1 MKTNKRFW
9 SSVLVIGGWM
19 LCCSGSAAAQG
30 GAASGAAAGAAAT
43 AAGANMRNAGIGRD
57 TSPLNAENSL
67 ELIKPAE
74 HREEEAYRSFQAV
87 SPEDPK
93 KKVDLGEAFLKKYP
107 SSQYRPR
114 VYSGLVAAYLETNQ
128 VQKMEEAGDQ
138 ALTLNPKDVQVLA
151 MLGQTIP
158 RTIAAST
165 PEPEKRLDKAEQY
178 ATRAIDGTLAI
189 KKPEG
194 FTDEEFEKAKNQ
206 TLAIAHSGLGLVDF
220 HRGKFPEAIAELEQS
235 VKLDPRADPANYYV
249 LGVAQH
255 NTSHFRE
262 AAAAFRKCAEFK
274 GNLQATCKDNA
285 DKDTIAAA
293 APGGSSN

>member
-1 MKTNKRFW
+1 
-9 SSVLVIGGWM
+9 
-19 LCCSGSAAAQG
+19 
-30 GAASGAAAGAAAT
+30 
-43 AAGANMRNAGIGRD
+43 
-57 TSPLNAENSL
+57 LNPENSL

-74 HREEEAYRSFQAV
+74 HREEEAYRSFQVV

-107 SSQYRPR
+107 KSQYRPR

-128 VQKMEEAGDQ
+128 VQKMEETGDKEL
-138 ALTLNPKDVQVLA
+138 ALNPHDVQVLA

-158 RTIAAST
+158 RTIVAST

-178 ATRAIDGTLAI
+178 ATRAIEETLAF

-194 FTDEEFEKAKNQ
+194 FSDDEFTKAKNH
-206 TLAIAHSGLGLVDF
+206 TLAIAHSGLGLVNF

-235 VKLDPRADPANYYV
+235 VKLDPRADPVNYYV

-255 NTSHFRE
+255 NSMHYRE
-262 AAAAFRKCAEFK
+262 AAAAFHKCAEFK
-274 GNLQATCKDNA
+274 GDLQATCKDSG
-285 DKDTIAAA
+285 DKDAIAGAA
-293 APGGSSN
+293 QGSSPN

>member
-1 MKTNKRFW
+1 MKNFTRFW
-9 SSVLVIGGWM
+9 STLLVTAGFM
-19 LCCSGSAAAQG
+19 LCWSEIATAQG
-30 GAASGAAAGAAAT
+30 GAAASSSSGAAASSS
-43 AAGANMRNAGIGRD
+43 RNTTVGRD
-57 TSPLNAENSL
+57 TSPLNPENSL
-67 ELIKPAE
+67 QLVKPAD
-74 HREEEAYRSFQAV
+74 HHEEAAYRSFQAV

-93 KKVDLGEAFLKKYP
+93 KRIDLGEAFLKKYP
-107 SSQYRPR
+107 ASQYRPR
-114 VYSGLVAAYLETNQ
+114 VYSVLVAAYLETNQ
-128 VQKMEEAGDQ
+128 VQKMEETGDK

-158 RTIAAST
+158 RTISAST

-178 ATRAIDGTLAI
+178 ATRAIEGTVAI

-194 FTDEEFEKAKNQ
+194 FTDEEFAKAKNQ

-220 HRGKFPEAIAELEQS
+220 HRGKFTEAIAELEQS
-235 VKLDPRADPANYYV
+235 VKLDPRADPVNYYV

-255 NTSHFRE
+255 NSSHFRE

-274 GNLQATCKDNA
+274 GNLQDTCKDNA

-293 APGGSSN
+293 APGSSSN

>member
-1 MKTNKRFW
+1 MTAGFILCW
-9 SSVLVIGGWM
+9 SGV
-19 LCCSGSAAAQG
+19 AAAQS
-30 GAASGAAAGAAAT
+30 GAGASSSSGAAAASS
-43 AAGANMRNAGIGRD
+43 RNTTVGRD
-57 TSPLNAENSL
+57 TSPLNPENSL
-67 ELIKPAE
+67 QLVKPAD
-74 HREEEAYRSFQAV
+74 HHEEAAYRSFQAV

-93 KKVDLGEAFLKKYP
+93 KRIDLGEAFLKKYP
-107 SSQYRPR
+107 VSQYRPR

-138 ALTLNPKDVQVLA
+138 ALTLNPNDVQVLA

-158 RTIAAST
+158 RTIAANT

-178 ATRAIDGTLAI
+178 ATRAIERTLAI

-235 VKLDPRADPANYYV
+235 IKLDPRADPANYYV

-255 NTSHFRE
+255 NSSHFRE
-262 AAAAFRKCAEFK
+262 AAAAFRKCAEFN

-293 APGGSSN
+293 SPGSSPN

>member
-1 MKTNKRFW
+1 MKTHGRFW
-9 SSVLVIGGWM
+9 SSFVVTAGFL
-19 LCCSGSAAAQG
+19 LCWSGAAAAQG
-30 GAASGAAAGAAAT
+30 GAGASSSSGAAAASS
-43 AAGANMRNAGIGRD
+43 RNTTVGRD
-57 TSPLNAENSL
+57 TSPLNPENSL
-67 ELIKPAE
+67 QLVKPAD
-74 HREEEAYRSFQAV
+74 HHEEAAYRSFQSV
-87 SPEDPK
+87 SPGDAK
-93 KKVDLGEAFLKKYP
+93 KRIDLGEAFLKKYP
-107 SSQYRPR
+107 ASQYRPR

-138 ALTLNPKDVQVLA
+138 ALTLNPNDVQVLA

-158 RTIAAST
+158 RTIAANT

-178 ATRAIDGTLAI
+178 ATRAIERTLAI

-235 VKLDPRADPANYYV
+235 IKLDPRADPANYYV

-255 NTSHFRE
+255 NSSHFRE
-262 AAAAFRKCAEFK
+262 AAAAFRKCAEFN

-293 APGGSSN
+293 APGSSPN